1 MYRRSTLVG
10 PSKCGTWDFDA
21 LHVLFESSSRSTTLH
36 HHLIRADAQPRAQSI
51 RSYLDVDLPEASHI
65 PTGRFNTFCSAPF
78 CVTAQVA
85 HLGSSMLHLHVW
97 GPAFGLPSIDAECLA
112 IIAYFHNAL
121 PSSEWCLI
129 PSNDPAVSPSNLLPA
144 LHHDGNW
151 ISGFQPIVQYLASA
165 AICNGLDETLD
176 TVQRA
181 DSVAYSAYL
190 RAHAGPLID
199 LSLYV
204 SAANWVATTRPAYS
218 SLLSFPLTWT
228 VPTLIR
234 AEAIKRA
241 EHLGLA
247 ELDSDFDPNG
257 GLHLTGRD
265 ALPETFRRHIPL
277 MTKKTIRDEMTPEQ
291 ATAIRLFG
299 LAEGCLTVLDDL
311 MEGKSEDDPRFFFK
325 DGTVSTLDCL
335 AFGYL
340 ALMQKPPVPRS
351 FLRDWLDSKT
361 PRLHKFV
368 DSMLASMAARGD
380 LPWTDAAPT
389 PVARFGGRIL
399 DSVLRHVPSLGGQY
413 AAEMRHRVEQQK
425 KGVDQRAAMLIV
437 GAALAGLA
445 TGYGVQY
452 YRALQPFGASSQTWQ
467 PDRMRTRLSDFG
479 QLGSMLSSAMAPYQ
493 PVPSGLDLG
502 AREHGRLVEVDSEVD

>member
-1 MYRRSTLVG
+1 
-10 PSKCGTWDFDA
+10 
-21 LHVLFESSSRSTTLH
+21 
-36 HHLIRADAQPRAQSI
+36 
-51 RSYLDVDLPEASHI
+51 
-65 PTGRFNTFCSAPF
+65 
-78 CVTAQVA
+78 
-85 HLGSSMLHLHVW
+85 MLHLHVW

-112 IIAYFHNAL
+112 IIAYLHNAL
-121 PSSEWCLI
+121 PPSEWRLI

-144 LHHDGNW
+144 LHHEDTW
-151 ISGFQPIVQYLASA
+151 VSGFQPIVRYLSSA
-165 AICNGLDETLD
+165 AIGNDLDEPLSSI
-176 TVQRA
+176 QRA
-181 DSVAYSAYL
+181 DSVASSAYL
-190 RAHAGPLID
+190 RAHAGPLVD

-234 AEAIKRA
+234 AEAIARA

-277 MTKKTIRDEMTPEQ
+277 MAKKPSVREEMTPEQ

-299 LAEGCLTVLDDL
+299 LTEDCLKVLDDL
-311 MEGKSEDDPRFFFK
+311 MEEGNGADDPRFFFT
-325 DGTVSTLDCL
+325 DGAVSSLDCL

-351 FLRDWLDSKT
+351 FLRDWLESKT

-368 DSMLASMAARGD
+368 DSMLATMAARGD
-380 LPWTDAAPT
+380 LPWTDPAPT
-389 PVARFGGRIL
+389 PAVRFGGRIL
-399 DSVLRHVPSLGGQY
+399 DSVMRHVPGVGGHY
-413 AAEMRHRVEQQK
+413 AAEMRYRAERQK

-437 GAALAGLA
+437 GAALVGLA

-467 PDRMRTRLSDFG
+467 PRRERTRLSDFG
-479 QLGSMLSSAMAPYQ
+479 QLGTMLSSAMGPYQ
-493 PVPSGLDLG
+493 PVPSGLDVG
-502 AREHGRLVEVDSEVD
+502 GEHGKLVEVDSEID